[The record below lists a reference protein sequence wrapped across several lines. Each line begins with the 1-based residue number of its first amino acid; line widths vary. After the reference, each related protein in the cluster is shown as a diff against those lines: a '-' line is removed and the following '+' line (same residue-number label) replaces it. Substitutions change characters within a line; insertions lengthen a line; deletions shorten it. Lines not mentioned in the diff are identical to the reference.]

1 MALVRCKQ
9 CGGDV
14 ASNAAACPKC
24 GAPQP
29 RDINIGKLFG
39 IAVAVLAAVIFIPW
53 ALAQRSERA
62 AAAAATAAAQ
72 RAANAKQV
80 EIRTLISEYA
90 DNEVRAD
97 AAFKGKLI
105 QTTGVVDDVKRD
117 VLNTVY
123 VIVGTGK
130 RYEARAVQCFL
141 DEDNAK
147 TVSSLTKGSRVIIR
161 GRVKGLLMNVLVEDC
176 EIVQS

>member
-24 GAPQP
+24 GAPPP
-29 RDINIGKLFG
+29 RGIRLGRLFG
-39 IAVAVLAAVIFIPW
+39 IALLVTFIFVAWVMAQSPDGDGAAP
-53 ALAQRSERA
+53 A
-62 AAAAATAAAQ
+62 AA
-72 RAANAKQV
+72 RRMPDAKQV
-80 EIRTLISEYA
+80 ELRMLLAEYT

-105 QTTGVVDDVKRD
+105 QTSGVVDDVKRD

-123 VIVGTGK
+123 VVIGTGK
-130 RYEARAVQCFL
+130 QYEVRRLQCFV
-141 DEDNAK
+141 DEDNAN
-147 TVSSLTKGSRVIIR
+147 TVASLTKGRRVTIR
-161 GRVKGLLMNVLVEDC
+161 GRVKRLMMNVLVEDC
-176 EIVQS
+176 EVVDL